1 MEAQVHAQC
10 WYGILRRQAGS
21 LFLLLLLL
29 LLCPSGADAGEDLTL
44 FAGSAPLG
52 SVPSVKN
59 GRSLLVSAGVMA
71 KLLQFT
77 AVEKGDTFIIS
88 SEKSKLQLV
97 ADAAAVWLD
106 VELVP
111 LAASCLSTPEG
122 WFVESRSALK
132 IFNGL
137 LTRSGRKGN
146 LQWKAGAEETG
157 GRPDEVTPKPLET
170 PLLVPQKNKTPSS
183 GNRPVLRGI
192 RWGVED
198 EKIRTVL
205 DIEGEGDPELEQS
218 PGGVK
223 FTFGP
228 AASSLPGMPSPCGE
242 VKVAALNF
250 GDRVLYEFTSAL
262 PVEII
267 SLSDPRR
274 IVLDFLR
281 SGAQDKGPGVQIPE
295 RQAEEKI
302 MPPSSGVTSK
312 GSGIVVIDPGHG
324 GKDPGAVANGLKE
337 KDINLAVSRKL
348 AAVLKEKGVDV
359 RLTRNSDVYLTLKER
374 TNLANQ
380 WNAEVF
386 ISIHANAL
394 PKGRHATGM
403 EIYLMAL
410 PTDKDAMQLA
420 LIENRDMAEGNGET
434 SKAADSRT
442 KMLLNILGNMQ
453 QNAKISESTGFAE
466 HLFASGQKGK
476 IKMRR
481 VAQAPFFVLRGAA
494 MPAVLIETGFLT
506 EKSEARML
514 SDGDYQNR
522 MADSL
527 AEGIAGFLATL

>member
-1 MEAQVHAQC
+1 M
-10 WYGILRRQAGS
+10 RRQAGS
-21 LFLLLLLL
+21 FFLLLLLF
-29 LLCPSGADAGEDLTL
+29 LLCPLDASAGEGLIL
-44 FAGSAPLG
+44 YSGSVPLG
-52 SVPSVKN
+52 SVPSIKK
-59 GRSLLVSAGVMA
+59 GQSLLASAGVMA
-71 KLLQFT
+71 KLLEFS

-88 SEKSKLQLV
+88 SKKSKLQLV
-97 ADAAAVWLD
+97 SDAAAVWLD
-106 VELVP
+106 AELVP

-122 WFVESRSALK
+122 WFIETRSALK

-137 LTRSGRKGN
+137 LTRSGRKGD
-146 LQWKAGAEETG
+146 LQWKAGEKEPDIRNEEKA
-157 GRPDEVTPKPLET
+157 PMQPE
-170 PLLVPQKNKTPSS
+170 VPQLVLRKSDASSS
-183 GNRPVLRGI
+183 GSRPVLRGI
-192 RWGVED
+192 RWGIED

-205 DIEGEGDPELEQS
+205 DIEGEGDPELQQS

-223 FTFGP
+223 LTFGP
-228 AASSLPGMPSPCGE
+228 GTTSLPGMPSPCGD
-242 VKVAALNF
+242 VKVAVLNF
-250 GDRVLYEFTSAL
+250 GDRILYEFASAF

-267 SLSDPRR
+267 NLSDPRR

-281 SGAQDKGPGVQIPE
+281 HSAQDKGLEIEISE
-295 RQAEEKI
+295 RVPAEKKV
-302 MPPSSGVTSK
+302 PPSSGSTSK

-337 KDINLAVSRKL
+337 KDINLLVSKKL
-348 AAVLKEKGVDV
+348 AAALKKKGIDV

-374 TNLANQ
+374 TNLANK

-420 LIENRDMAEGNGET
+420 LIENRDMAEGNGEA

-466 HLFASGQKGK
+466 HLFAAGQTGK

-514 SDGDYQNR
+514 ADGAYQNR

-527 AEGIAGFLATL
+527 AKGIVSFLATL

>member
-1 MEAQVHAQC
+1 MEAQGHPQC
-10 WYGILRRQAGS
+10 WYGILRQRAGS
-21 LFLLLLLL
+21 LLALLLLL
-29 LLCPSGADAGEDLTL
+29 LLCSTAACGGEGLTL
-44 FAGSAPLG
+44 YSGSASLG
-52 SVPSVKN
+52 SVPSVKK

-71 KLLQFT
+71 KLLQLN
-77 AVEKGDTFIIS
+77 AVEKGDSFIIS

-111 LAASCLSTPEG
+111 LAASCISTPEG

-146 LQWKAGAEETG
+146 LQWKAGAEEG
-157 GRPDEVTPKPLET
+157 EEPSETPKPREIPRLVPEKTET
-170 PLLVPQKNKTPSS
+170 PPSGS
-183 GNRPVLRGI
+183 RPVLRGI
-192 RWGVED
+192 RWGIED
-198 EKIRTVL
+198 GKIRTVL
-205 DIEGEGDPELEQS
+205 DIEGEGEAELQQS
-218 PGGVK
+218 SGGVK
-223 FTFGP
+223 ITFGP
-228 AASSLPGMPSPCGE
+228 GAASLPGMPSPCGE

-250 GDRVLYEFTSAL
+250 GDRVLYEFTSPL

-267 SLSDPRR
+267 TLSDPRR

-281 SGAQDKGPGVQIPE
+281 GGAEARGPGADI
-295 RQAEEKI
+295 AEERPAEKKA
-302 MPPSSGVTSK
+302 PPSSGTTSK

-324 GKDPGAVANGLKE
+324 GKDPGAVANGLRE

-348 AAVLKEKGVDV
+348 AAALKKKGIDV

-420 LIENRDMAEGNGET
+420 LIENRDMAEGNGDT

-466 HLFASGQKGK
+466 HLFAAGQKGK

-494 MPAVLIETGFLT
+494 MPSVLIETGFLT

-514 SDGDYQNR
+514 SDGTYQNR

>member
-21 LFLLLLLL
+21 FFLLLLLL
-29 LLCPSGADAGEDLTL
+29 LLCPLGATAGEGLTL
-44 FAGSAPLG
+44 YSGSAPLG
-52 SVPSVKN
+52 SVPSIKKGQSV
-59 GRSLLVSAGVMA
+59 LVSAGAMA
-71 KLLQFT
+71 KMLKLS
-77 AVEKGDTFIIS
+77 AVEKGDTFIIN

-106 VELVP
+106 AELVP

-122 WFVESRSALK
+122 WFIETRSALK

-137 LTRSGRKGN
+137 LTRSGRKGD
-146 LQWKAGAEETG
+146 LQWKAGEEAPD
-157 GRPDEVTPKPLET
+157 GRKEEKTPKQPEI
-170 PLLVPQKNKTPSS
+170 PQLVPRKSDARSS
-183 GNRPVLRGI
+183 GSRPVLRGI
-192 RWGVED
+192 RWGIED

-205 DIEGEGDPELEQS
+205 DIEGEGDPELQQS

-223 FTFGP
+223 LTFGP
-228 AASSLPGMPSPCGE
+228 GTSSLPGMPSPCSD

-250 GDRVLYEFTSAL
+250 GDRTLYEFTSAL

-281 SGAQDKGPGVQIPE
+281 HSAQNKGSGVEIPE
-295 RQAEEKI
+295 RLPAEKKA
-302 MPPSSGVTSK
+302 PPSSGATSK

-337 KDINLAVSRKL
+337 KDINLAVSKKL
-348 AAVLKEKGVDV
+348 AAALKKKGIDV

-374 TNLANQ
+374 TNLANK

-420 LIENRDMAEGNGET
+420 LIENRDMAEGDGEA

-466 HLFASGQKGK
+466 HLFTAGQAGK

-514 SDGDYQNR
+514 ADGAYQNR

-527 AEGIAGFLATL
+527 AKGIISFLATL